1 MALRV
6 CLRDPTVFTMPTSTS
21 EASTQ
26 VSDQLNAL
34 KYTLLGDTFAKW
46 NLMVSGQDV
55 IEKVVDVASC
65 GGNLAVEALDV
76 LLSFLNFSNEI
87 KAEMGPRYYE
97 VVTNITQ
104 KLQISSADPEIILLR
119 KLQLVNICAGDY
131 EPASMVADL
140 QTCFLDVVKYKRRR
154 FLSSKHRM
162 AIIVELLAC
171 LSKNDGGLE
180 PEVKPATQQLLLDF
194 TRKYADQLSFRYLF
208 EKKADHSHAS
218 NLQDYDP
225 LRNPGIGC
233 KLTMPLQTCPNQ
245 VDIYDPLDRPSFAF
259 SLNVYLRMLESSS
272 AAFLETNNLWECG
285 PFVLLTSS
293 FLKSDDLVLKCCAL
307 RFFAY
312 PYICRQE
319 LELKREPLELW
330 LPHLVE
336 CFNYDNIPWWFD
348 PFDTLIR
355 LVDHYNETT
364 PLNNPVSNFLFDTKT
379 TNGIVRLLAGFL
391 SLEQQN
397 GSTIDIVFKLI
408 KLCASLTSFDEKTR
422 KLLLVDKAILYHA
435 ESGLQSHLNLLKR
448 FLSHKDQHLD
458 ELKDVTIPPIYDS
471 GLTLSWIL
479 LLKSFSRSVTAL
491 RTFLKRNKLASLLLE
506 LVKVIFSLTKSYNFD
521 GEQLIKAEIQIMSAA
536 LGVLSNFVVEFS
548 NLQSFV
554 IENGVMD
561 IVGSI
566 LKDPFFND
574 KIGGSAEMP
583 YCAASQIS
591 TAGVQTNALWVL
603 RHLMYNSH
611 NDEKLELLS
620 IIPMEVILQ
629 FVNNRNWLVQE
640 QCFQLLRNLTCNSRR
655 VVNMLLESFSDSDSS
670 LDSSK
675 SGGRIESTYLFEFL
689 AHKLKMLDSNDLNQ
703 RKTLEGVLYVIVNI
717 TATNENKRQLVIEQD
732 ELLRLIKSI
741 LAENAESDHTAH
753 SKTDIQIASLWIL
766 TNLIWASTTSNF
778 HMHATEPHSVMDL
791 DETNPT
797 RSGGSE
803 DMQQNKTQ
811 SQESD
816 DPYDED
822 MSDSFKEDDEENQD
836 EEGGGSS
843 PFADNTGLIDRFER
857 SKQVR
862 GASKL
867 KISAA
872 ERCFKLVKMGF
883 YDIVKLKT
891 LDTQLRVREQA
902 KLLLFHM
909 ELLRKGVQE

>member
-1 MALRV
+1 
-6 CLRDPTVFTMPTSTS
+6 MPTSNSGAT
-21 EASTQ
+21 AQ

-46 NLMVSGQDV
+46 NLMVSGQGV
-55 IEKVVDVASC
+55 IENVVDVAVC
-65 GGNLAVEALDV
+65 GGDLAVEALDV
-76 LLSFLNFSNEI
+76 LLSFLNFSNET

-97 VVTNITQ
+97 VVSNITQ
-104 KLQISSADPEIILLR
+104 KLQISSADPDAILLR
-119 KLQLVNICAGDY
+119 KVQLANICAGDY
-131 EPASMVADL
+131 EPAPMITNL
-140 QTCFLDVVKYKRRR
+140 QTCLLDVLKYKRRR
-154 FLSSKHRM
+154 FLPSKHRL

-171 LSKNDGGLE
+171 LSKNDGRLDPGL
-180 PEVKPATQQLLLDF
+180 KPATQQLLLDF
-194 TRKYADQLSFRYLF
+194 SRKYGEQLNFRYLY
-208 EKKADHSHAS
+208 EKKANHSQPS
-218 NLQDYDP
+218 NFQDYDP
-225 LRNPGIGC
+225 LSNPGIGD
-233 KLTMPLQTCPNQ
+233 KLTIPLQTCPDQ
-245 VDIYDPLDRPSFAF
+245 VDIYDPLDRPKFAL
-259 SLNVYLRMLESSS
+259 SLHIYLRILESSS
-272 AAFLETNNLWECG
+272 TDFFETESLWECG
-285 PFVLLTSS
+285 LFVLLTSS

-348 PFDTLIR
+348 PFDTLTR

-391 SLEQQN
+391 SLEQQT

-422 KLLLVDKAILYHA
+422 KLLLVDKSILYHA
-435 ESGLQSHLNLLKR
+435 ESGLQSHLNLLNS

-458 ELKDVTIPPIYDS
+458 GLKGVTVPPIYDS
-471 GLTLSWIL
+471 GITLSWVL

-506 LVKVIFSLTKSYNFD
+506 LVKVIFSLTKNYNFD
-521 GEQLIKAEIQIMSAA
+521 GEQLINAEIQIMSAA

-574 KIGGSAEMP
+574 KIGGSAETP
-583 YCAASQIS
+583 YCTTSNIS

-655 VVNMLLESFSDSDSS
+655 VVNMLLESFSDSDTSF
-670 LDSSK
+670 DSSRG
-675 SGGRIESTYLFEFL
+675 GGRIESTYLFEFL

-791 DETNPT
+791 DETNPA
-797 RSGGSE
+797 RSSGG
-803 DMQQNKTQ
+803 DDLQNNKTQ

-822 MSDSFKEDDEENQD
+822 MSDSFKDEEEENQD
-836 EEGGGSS
+836 KEGGGSS
-843 PFADNTGLIDRFER
+843 PFADNRGLIDGFER

-872 ERCFKLVKMGF
+872 ERCSKLVKMGF

-909 ELLRKGVQE
+909 ELLRKGVKE

>member
-1 MALRV
+1 
-6 CLRDPTVFTMPTSTS
+6 
-21 EASTQ
+21 
-26 VSDQLNAL
+26 
-34 KYTLLGDTFAKW
+34 
-46 NLMVSGQDV
+46 
-55 IEKVVDVASC
+55 
-65 GGNLAVEALDV
+65 
-76 LLSFLNFSNEI
+76 
-87 KAEMGPRYYE
+87 
-97 VVTNITQ
+97 
-104 KLQISSADPEIILLR
+104 
-119 KLQLVNICAGDY
+119 
-131 EPASMVADL
+131 
-140 QTCFLDVVKYKRRR
+140 
-154 FLSSKHRM
+154 
-162 AIIVELLAC
+162 
-171 LSKNDGGLE
+171 
-180 PEVKPATQQLLLDF
+180 
-194 TRKYADQLSFRYLF
+194 
-208 EKKADHSHAS
+208 
-218 NLQDYDP
+218 
-225 LRNPGIGC
+225 
-233 KLTMPLQTCPNQ
+233 
-245 VDIYDPLDRPSFAF
+245 
-259 SLNVYLRMLESSS
+259 
-272 AAFLETNNLWECG
+272 
-285 PFVLLTSS
+285 
-293 FLKSDDLVLKCCAL
+293 
-307 RFFAY
+307 
-312 PYICRQE
+312 
-319 LELKREPLELW
+319 
-330 LPHLVE
+330 
-336 CFNYDNIPWWFD
+336 
-348 PFDTLIR
+348 
-355 LVDHYNETT
+355 
-364 PLNNPVSNFLFDTKT
+364 
-379 TNGIVRLLAGFL
+379 
-391 SLEQQN
+391 
-397 GSTIDIVFKLI
+397 
-408 KLCASLTSFDEKTR
+408 
-422 KLLLVDKAILYHA
+422 
-435 ESGLQSHLNLLKR
+435 
-448 FLSHKDQHLD
+448 
-458 ELKDVTIPPIYDS
+458 
-471 GLTLSWIL
+471 
-479 LLKSFSRSVTAL
+479 
-491 RTFLKRNKLASLLLE
+491 
-506 LVKVIFSLTKSYNFD
+506 
-521 GEQLIKAEIQIMSAA
+521 
-536 LGVLSNFVVEFS
+536 
-548 NLQSFV
+548 
-554 IENGVMD
+554 
-561 IVGSI
+561 
-566 LKDPFFND
+566 
-574 KIGGSAEMP
+574 MP